1 MPDRVIRDELLTSER
16 YWSVPIEAQQL
27 FVHLLLVADSLSRF
41 SGKNFTIRSE
51 CYPGQQR
58 NPDMIEQLLALLHDA
73 DLIRLYTVGDQRYGF
88 IPRYRQRL
96 RYLRSEF
103 PEPPDEINDIKD
115 LVVKKSDRSP
125 SVDGLAP
132 LEVNRSE
139 ELPSRGASP
148 ASQPKPVSRRAK
160 PAPDTELQAA
170 CRETWQAYSDAYEF
184 RHGAAPVR
192 NASANSAMK
201 RFCQSVPSSEAP
213 DIARFFLQN
222 NSSFYVQKMHPP
234 TLLALDAA
242 KLRTEWA
249 TGHQI
254 TQTQAMQTDKTA
266 SRKAVFTQLIKD
278 IENDPNKS

>member
-41 SGKNFTIRSE
+41 SGKNFTIRSA

-58 NPDMIEQLLALLHDA
+58 NPDVVEQLLSLLHDA
-73 DLIRLYTVGDQRYGF
+73 DLIRLYHAGGERYGL

-103 PEPPDEINDIKD
+103 PNPPPEINDIKD
-115 LVVKKSDRSP
+115 LLERKSDSSRTT
-125 SVDGLAP
+125 DRLAP

-139 ELPSRGASP
+139 ELPPAAPSQSP
-148 ASQPKPVSRRAK
+148 AAQTTSRRVK
-160 PAPDTELQAA
+160 PAPDTALQAA
-170 CRETWQAYSDAYEF
+170 CRQTWQAYSDAYEF
-184 RHGAAPVR
+184 RHGAPPVR
-192 NASANSAMK
+192 NAMANSAIK
-201 RFCQSVPSSEAP
+201 RFVQSVPRSEAAE
-213 DIARFFLQN
+213 IARYFVEN
-222 NSSFYVQKMHPP
+222 SSSFYVQKMHPP
-234 TLLALDAA
+234 TILAQDAA

-254 TQTQAMQTDKTA
+254 TATQAMQTDKTA
-266 SRKAVFTQLIKD
+266 SRKSVFTQLIKEIQD
-278 IENDPNKS
+278 DPNKK